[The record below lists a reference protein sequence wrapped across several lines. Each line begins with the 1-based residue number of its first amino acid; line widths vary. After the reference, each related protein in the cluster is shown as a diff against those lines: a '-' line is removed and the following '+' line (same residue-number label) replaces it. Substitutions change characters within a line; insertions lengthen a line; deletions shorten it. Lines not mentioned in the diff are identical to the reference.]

1 MSSEENKNEGSA
13 EDSTAGATGE
23 SDEKSSSDD
32 LPSFLQGLLARLGI
46 SKPGD
51 TEQEPEHEQV
61 LEEVTFE
68 GIAKYIQ
75 TEKCTKY
82 GNN

>member
-1 MSSEENKNEGSA
+1 MLIKNPSEIGKFVIYA
-13 EDSTAGATGE
+13 VVYP
-23 SDEKSSSDD
+23 D

-46 SKPGD
+46 SKPDD
-51 TEQEPEHEQV
+51 TEKEPEHEQV
-61 LEEVTFE
+61 LDEVTFE

-82 GNN
+82 GNNQ